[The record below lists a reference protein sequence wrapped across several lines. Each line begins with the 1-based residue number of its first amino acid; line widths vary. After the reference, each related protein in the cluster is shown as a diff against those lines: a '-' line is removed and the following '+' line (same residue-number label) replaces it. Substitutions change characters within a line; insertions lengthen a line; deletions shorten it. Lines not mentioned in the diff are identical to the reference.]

1 MFTRIITNY
10 FFETNRNNSEKLTLK
25 LKEQAK
31 TLIQINSEKEKH
43 INENEALK
51 QQMKRMKEGLEA
63 AALDKEKIKVFL
75 LFKHTKSI
83 KIF

>member
-1 MFTRIITNY
+1 M
-10 FFETNRNNSEKLTLK
+10 
-25 LKEQAK
+25 KEQAK

-63 AALDKEKIKVFL
+63 AALDKEKIKVVI
-75 LFKHTKSI
+75 LFKHKNQLRYSNN
-83 KIF
+83 FVNY